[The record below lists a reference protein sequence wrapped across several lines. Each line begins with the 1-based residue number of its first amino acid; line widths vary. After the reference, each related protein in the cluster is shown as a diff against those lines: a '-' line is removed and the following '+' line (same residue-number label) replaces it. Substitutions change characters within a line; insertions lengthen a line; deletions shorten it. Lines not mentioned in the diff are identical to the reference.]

1 MVNSPTPG
9 FSPVTA
15 AVYIFNL
22 IVGTGALALPHAF
35 HDAGWLL
42 GSALLLLL
50 AAVSLVT
57 AGWVVEAMAAC
68 NGILTVHQ
76 VPPPAPILQSISDHK
91 ISSDLSEEP
100 REEERTYFDEESEQ
114 GDATYLVKTDLA
126 GQVRVGGDWPG
137 GRGELRGGGRR
148 GLALR
153 PHQAARA
160 RRHGRPALQRPRPHP
175 LLPVRGG
182 LPAGG
187 PRHLL
192 HRRGQVPQ
200 VPSFSTPPGT

>member
-68 NGILTVHQ
+68 NGILSCD
-76 VPPPAPILQSISDHK
+76 QSINNHQLDKAAQHK
-91 ISSDLSEEP
+91 YPLS
-100 REEERTYFDEESEQ
+100 TNS
-114 GDATYLVKTDLA
+114 
-126 GQVRVGGDWPG
+126 
-137 GRGELRGGGRR
+137 
-148 GLALR
+148 
-153 PHQAARA
+153 
-160 RRHGRPALQRPRPHP
+160 
-175 LLPVRGG
+175 
-182 LPAGG
+182 
-187 PRHLL
+187 
-192 HRRGQVPQ
+192 
-200 VPSFSTPPGT
+200 